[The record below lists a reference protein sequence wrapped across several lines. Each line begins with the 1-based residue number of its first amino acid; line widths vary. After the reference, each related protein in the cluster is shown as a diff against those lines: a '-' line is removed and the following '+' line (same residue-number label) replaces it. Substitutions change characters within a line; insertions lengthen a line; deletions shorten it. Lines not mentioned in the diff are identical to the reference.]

1 MMRAVMNRR
10 SIPCIVLL
18 LGALFCAGCAAFV
31 VELRGPA
38 VSPESRR
45 PARCETAQLEYALG
59 VALSGGGS
67 RAAVFAAAGLEAL
80 AGLWLAEGCSV
91 LDRVGHVS
99 SVSGGSIAASYFIAH
114 KPTADSGS
122 EQRKEFF
129 AGMQQAMRANLG
141 KQMEW
146 RQAKKFRWVNPNKR
160 ALSMAE
166 ILDREFLD
174 GITLGQVR
182 EKELRGELP
191 RMLINS
197 TWYHSGRRF
206 VFTSLPAAALEFDLG
221 DPQLDATTPADLGV
235 NVNDLPLST
244 AVAASASL
252 PWFIG
257 PVTFVLGRGEG
268 GAEQYLHAGDGGLSD
283 NQGIETLI
291 QALLSRSDEA
301 SSSRRAL
308 VVAFDGAQ
316 PFESGTDALLAER
329 NKQFVQPMHVMTIM
343 EERARAYSEIA
354 MREGYDDRLEVIL
367 LRYHEARIAPE
378 DLPPSCDGE
387 GSDLDSSEKIT
398 RYLVL
403 MPTRLSLRSD
413 CDGDLLQLAAHRLVD
428 DARERIERALGSM

>member
-1 MMRAVMNRR
+1 MMPRF
-10 SIPCIVLL
+10 VLL
-18 LGALFCAGCAAFV
+18 LCVISCIGCASLV
-31 VELRGPA
+31 VELRGP
-38 VSPESRR
+38 VVPPESRR
-45 PARCETAQLEYALG
+45 PARCEMAQPERAIG

-67 RAAVFAAAGLEAL
+67 RASVFAAAGLEAL
-80 AGLWLAEGCSV
+80 AELSLSQGCSV

-114 KPTADSGS
+114 NPAADSS
-122 EQRKEFF
+122 PERREEFF
-129 AGMQQAMRANLG
+129 AGMQKAMRANLG
-141 KQMEW
+141 KQTEW

-160 ALSMAE
+160 AVSLAE

-174 GITLGQVR
+174 GITLGDVR

-206 VFTSLPAAALEFDLG
+206 VFTSLPADALAFDLG
-221 DPQLDATTPADLGV
+221 DPQLDATTPADFGV

-268 GAEQYLHAGDGGLSD
+268 GAERYLHAGDGGLSD
-283 NQGIETLI
+283 NQGVETLI
-291 QALLSRSDEA
+291 QAMLSRRDDPG
-301 SSSRRAL
+301 SSRRAL

-316 PFESGTDALLAER
+316 PFESGADAVLAER
-329 NKQFVQPMHVMTIM
+329 NKQFVQPVHVMTIM

-354 MREGYDDRLEVIL
+354 MREGYGDRLEVIL

-378 DLPPSCDGE
+378 NLPPSCDG
-387 GSDLDSSEKIT
+387 GKFNLDTSEKIA
-398 RYLVL
+398 RHLAL
-403 MPTRLSLRSD
+403 IPTRLSLRSD
-413 CDGDLLQLAAHRLVD
+413 CDADLLQLAAHRLVD
-428 DARERIERALGSM
+428 DARERIERALGPM